1 MAFPYY
7 WLGRIEEAV
16 ERSRASVQ
24 AARAAHHT
32 TATMFA
38 LPALGLTLVACGRY
52 DEAELAFAEAVRFGR
67 EYGMGTLLARAISMS
82 AGYHL
87 DVLDFGAN
95 EALAEE
101 ARELARSLSFTP
113 PMISAGLD
121 LMVNFAR
128 RHEVARAEA
137 LMDEIVEIAHRTTG
151 WHGWL
156 WKIRLGQA
164 RAEIALARRDWDGA
178 LQWSDGAIDE
188 SRLRR
193 RVKYEVLGLQTRAA
207 VLHAQGRTRKA
218 IGELRRAV
226 ASAKSMGDPAI
237 FLRAAMALLA
247 LDGDDAL
254 ADAAASAATRI
265 SQALPDPAT
274 RRSFEAA
281 LPSGLITR
289 VSAAREPEPLRRALG
304 Q

>member
-1 MAFPYY
+1 
-7 WLGRIEEAV
+7 V
-16 ERSRASVQ
+16 
-24 AARAAHHT
+24 
-32 TATMFA
+32 
-38 LPALGLTLVACGRY
+38 
-52 DEAELAFAEAVRFGR
+52 
-67 EYGMGTLLARAISMS
+67 
-82 AGYHL
+82 
-87 DVLDFGAN
+87 
-95 EALAEE
+95 AEE
-101 ARELARSLSFTP
+101 ARALARSLSFAP
-113 PMISAGLD
+113 PAISAGLD
-121 LMVNFAR
+121 LMTNFAR
-128 RHEVARAEA
+128 RQDVARAEQ
-137 LMDEIVEIAHRTTG
+137 LIDEVAEAAARATA

-164 RAEIALARRDWDGA
+164 RAELALARRDWDGA

-254 ADAAASAATRI
+254 ADAAASTATRI

-274 RRSFEAA
+274 RRFFEAA